1 MWALKNQDGYAV
13 TDSNDDPERNVL
25 LFWSDRAYAKRAADA
40 EFPDFQPS
48 TIALFDFLFRWLPGM
63 SRQKDLAGTNWTGD
77 LVGLEIDPME
87 IQDQLTDSLTKEQLS
102 QFSAALRQA
111 VEKEHNE

>member
-87 IQDQLTDSLTKEQLS
+87 IQDQLTDSLTKDQLS
-102 QFSAALRQA
+102 HFSAALRQA
-111 VEKEHNE
+111 IEKEHNE